1 MNTVTPM
8 KIGAQVEGRG
18 VSRKSTFWSRT
29 QSYELGPDLR
39 RDNEDWGTPAFR
51 LSLDGKGAREAGG

>member
-18 VSRKSTFWSRT
+18 VSRKSTFWSGT
-29 QSYELGPDLR
+29 QPYELGLDLR
-39 RDNEDWGTPAFR
+39 QDDEG
-51 LSLDGKGAREAGG
+51 